1 MKFTKSELWD
11 MLNFSNEELKE
22 FRKGTYERKM
32 RLLEELD
39 NRMTEDNHIEIEFVS
54 AESQDER
61 FQHMIEETPETV
73 ESLCDLDECGEDYDE
88 DEYYN
93 HIEDAM

>member
-1 MKFTKSELWD
+1 
-11 MLNFSNEELKE
+11 
-22 FRKGTYERKM
+22 
-32 RLLEELD
+32 
-39 NRMTEDNHIEIEFVS
+39 VS
-54 AESQDER
+54 VESKDKR